1 MSRLRK
7 VWHHPEADKLFCEEI
22 DVGEEDGPRQI
33 ASGLREHYTLDEMQ
47 DRKVLVVC
55 NLKAAK
61 IVGFNSNGMVL
72 AAKVRPHNIICS
84 SLIRNTRN
92 SFLHFLQSADGKQ
105 VEIVSP
111 PADAPVGER
120 VFVHGLSGEPYSS
133 AQIKKKKVWESVS
146 KGLKTG
152 ENGVATWDGMEI
164 RTSAGVCSVASLVG
178 APIS

>member
-1 MSRLRK
+1 M
-7 VWHHPEADKLFCEEI
+7 
-22 DVGEEDGPRQI
+22 
-33 ASGLREHYTLDEMQ
+33 
-47 DRKVLVVC
+47 
-55 NLKAAK
+55 
-61 IVGFNSNGMVL
+61 
-72 AAKVRPHNIICS
+72 
-84 SLIRNTRN
+84 
-92 SFLHFLQSADGKQ
+92 
-105 VEIVSP
+105 SP

-120 VFVHGLSGEPYSS
+120 VFVHGLIGEPYSS